1 MRAIRDGCFVLSALA
16 ALGAG
21 ILLAPT
27 SAAAQQGLESRFTYY
42 YKDPRPERLIGF
54 FDDYQKLPAAQQP
67 GAYPPVAGFFAI
79 IFRGHPEQIDKL
91 IPARLNPKSAETLAA
106 ALRLSGNQAAADK
119 FQARLKA
126 TGHDGE
132 LATAFAGLPA
142 KLEDLKI
149 TAPYHLDI
157 LWGAAFAS
165 GDGKF
170 VVMIIDYFART
181 ANRSEPIALDIG
193 HTVIAMSGGSQEIL
207 GELRGRYGD
216 DGARQIIFAAT
227 ALWAVASNARQHAF
241 VNTVLGQYI
250 DAHPGTPAQ
259 KALAA
264 LRPKPQ
270 P

>member
-1 MRAIRDGCFVLSALA
+1 MRTIRDRRAVLSVVA

-21 ILLAPT
+21 VLLVP
-27 SAAAQQGLESRFTYY
+27 AAAQQPQGLEARFTYY
-42 YKDPRPERLIGF
+42 YQDPRPERLVGF
-54 FDDYQKLPAAQQP
+54 FDEYQKLPAAQQP
-67 GAYPPVAGFFAI
+67 GAYPPVAGFFAV
-79 IFRGHPEQIDKL
+79 IFRGHPERIDTL
-91 IPARLNPKSAETLAA
+91 VPAQLSPKSTEAVAA

-126 TGHDGE
+126 IGHDE
-132 LATAFAGLPA
+132 QLATAFAGLPA

-181 ANRSEPIALDIG
+181 ANRSEAVALDIG

-216 DGARQIIFAAT
+216 DGARQIIYAAT

-241 VNTVLGQYI
+241 VNKVVGQYI

-264 LRPKPQ
+264 LRPKP
-270 P
+270 PS

>member
-1 MRAIRDGCFVLSALA
+1 V
-16 ALGAG
+16 LGASV
-21 ILLAPT
+21 LLGPVR
-27 SAAAQQGLESRFTYY
+27 AAAQQPQDLQTRFTYY

-54 FDDYQKLPAAQQP
+54 FDDYQKLPAAQQS
-67 GAYPPVAGFFAI
+67 GAYPPVAGFLAV
-79 IFRGHPEQIDKL
+79 IFRGHPERIDKL
-91 IPARLNPKSAETLAA
+91 IPGQLNPKSAETIAA

-126 TGHDGE
+126 TGRDSE

-149 TAPYHLDI
+149 TAPYHLDL

-170 VVMIIDYFART
+170 VRMIIDYFAQT

-193 HTVIAMSGGSQEIL
+193 HTVIAMSGGSKEIL

-216 DGARQIIFAAT
+216 ADARQIIFAAS
-227 ALWAVASNARQHAF
+227 ALWALASNARQHTF
-241 VNTVLGQYI
+241 VNAVLGQYI
-250 DAHPGTPAQ
+250 DAHPATPAQ

-264 LRPKPQ
+264 LRPKP
-270 P
+270 